1 MVSSSPRKTLWAT
14 ASAPVSTVVDA
25 GPWQED
31 TRVASPTDASLC
43 LGGDTVTWSRAISVT
58 YSPCRSGV
66 ARGRRGYGRRIWRR
80 VTVSLADT
88 SAHKALT
95 HSREPRCPRK
105 ERITDAAQGIHSVS
119 NILLPDAPAKPA
131 KTGNF
136 FGASLVPGFPK
147 TAGSAGGVG
156 RAATFGDSARLPSSS
171 RARGVSAGGLASGS
185 TRTCTVISP
194 RWCPPP
200 PRLCAAH
207 LYSMLLAVMV
217 HPALICLPLV
227 PRAR

>member
-1 MVSSSPRKTLWAT
+1 VVSSSPRKTLWAT

-88 SAHKALT
+88 SAHSAPL
-95 HSREPRCPRK
+95 HSREPRCPPQR
-105 ERITDAAQGIHSVS
+105 EDH
-119 NILLPDAPAKPA
+119 
-131 KTGNF
+131 
-136 FGASLVPGFPK
+136 
-147 TAGSAGGVG
+147 
-156 RAATFGDSARLPSSS
+156 
-171 RARGVSAGGLASGS
+171 
-185 TRTCTVISP
+185 
-194 RWCPPP
+194 
-200 PRLCAAH
+200 
-207 LYSMLLAVMV
+207 
-217 HPALICLPLV
+217 
-227 PRAR
+227 